1 MQQTITAP
9 LAPAHPVPP
18 IGLGRARLL
27 LWSAFFF
34 LFLAIEGLG
43 WDRAWHATHT
53 FENFY
58 SPPHIFIYSTLT
70 MSAFITAI
78 IVFSPRIRP
87 LFGPGFRFPL
97 FPFEFPGALFLLGGG
112 FVILAIAG
120 ILMAE
125 GNFELALE
133 G

>member
-1 MQQTITAP
+1 MQQTITAS

-43 WDRAWHATHT
+43 WGRAWQATHT

-58 SPPHIFIYSTLT
+58 SPPHIFIYSTLAV
-70 MSAFITAI
+70 SAFIIAI

-97 FPFEFPGALFLLGGG
+97 FPFEVPGALFLLGGG